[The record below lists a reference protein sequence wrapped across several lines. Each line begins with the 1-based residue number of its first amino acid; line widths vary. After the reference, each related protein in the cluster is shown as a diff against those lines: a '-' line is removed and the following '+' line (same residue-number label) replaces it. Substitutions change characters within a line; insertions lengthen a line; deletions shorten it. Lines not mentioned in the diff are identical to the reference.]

1 MTDFVLAIDQGT
13 TSSRAILFDHEARPA
28 AQAQLEVPSRFPTP
42 GHVEQDPNTLW
53 ATSLDSARSALEMA
67 GCSSSAVAAIGLTN
81 QRETTIL
88 WDRKSGVPVAP
99 AVVWQS
105 RITAPEC
112 DKLKR
117 AGHEALVR
125 ERTGLVLDPYF
136 SATKIAWLLDRE
148 PGLRQRAERGE
159 VLFGTV
165 DSFLLWRLTGG
176 KLHATDVTNASRTL
190 LWNLQ
195 RGDWDDELLKV
206 FRVPR
211 GMLPGVFPSSGVIG
225 QTDPKWFGR
234 EIPIAGVAG
243 DQQAATF
250 GQQCLT
256 PGMVKN
262 TYGTG
267 CFAVMNT
274 GDQPVSSANGLLTTT
289 AWKIGDRTQFA
300 LEGAIFMAGAVVQ
313 WLRDALRVIG
323 SAADSEVLASR
334 VSDNGGVYLVPAFV
348 GLGAPH
354 WDPRARGAIFGLT
367 RGATVEHLCRAAL
380 ESIALQSRDVLDTMA
395 TDAGLAIPALR
406 VDGGATANNLLMQ
419 MQADVLGIPVHRP
432 RVLETTALGAAF
444 LAGLAVGFW
453 KDVRD
458 LERTWQLE
466 RVFEPSLSSD
476 QREDWYAHWKRAVER
491 SRDWVSA

>member
-1 MTDFVLAIDQGT
+1 
-13 TSSRAILFDHEARPA
+13 
-28 AQAQLEVPSRFPTP
+28 
-42 GHVEQDPNTLW
+42 
-53 ATSLDSARSALEMA
+53 
-67 GCSSSAVAAIGLTN
+67 
-81 QRETTIL
+81 
-88 WDRKSGVPVAP
+88 
-99 AVVWQS
+99 
-105 RITAPEC
+105 
-112 DKLKR
+112 
-117 AGHEALVR
+117 
-125 ERTGLVLDPYF
+125 
-136 SATKIAWLLDRE
+136 
-148 PGLRQRAERGE
+148 
-159 VLFGTV
+159 
-165 DSFLLWRLTGG
+165 
-176 KLHATDVTNASRTL
+176 VTNASRTL
-190 LWNLQ
+190 LWNLN
-195 RGDWDDELLKV
+195 RGDWDNELLEL

-211 GMLPGVFPSSGVIG
+211 AMLPNVFASSGVIG

-289 AWKIGDRTQFA
+289 AWKIGDKTQFA
-300 LEGAIFMAGAVVQ
+300 LEGAIFMAGAVIQ
-313 WLRDALRVIG
+313 WLRDSLRVIG

-334 VSDNGGVYLVPAFV
+334 VPDNGGVYLVPAFV

-380 ESIALQSRDVLDTMA
+380 ESIALQSRDVLDAMA

-458 LERTWQLE
+458 LERSWQLE

-491 SRDWVSA
+491 SRDWVST

>member
-13 TSSRAILFDHEARPA
+13 TSSRSILFDHDARPA
-28 AQAQLEVPSRFPTP
+28 AQAQLEVPSKFPTP

-117 AGHEALVR
+117 AGHEPLVR

-190 LWNLQ
+190 LWNLS
-195 RGDWDDELLKV
+195 RGDWDDELLGV

-211 GMLPGVFPSSGVIG
+211 AMLPNVFASSGVIG

-313 WLRDALRVIG
+313 WLRDSLRVIG

-334 VSDNGGVYLVPAFV
+334 VPDNGGVYLVPAFV

-380 ESIALQSRDVLDTMA
+380 ESIALQSRDVLDAMA
-395 TDAGLAIPALR
+395 TDAGLSIPALR

-466 RVFEPSLSSD
+466 RVFEPRLSSD

-491 SRDWVSA
+491 SRDWVPA

>member
-13 TSSRAILFDHEARPA
+13 TSSRSILFDHDARPA

-105 RITAPEC
+105 RITVPEC

-117 AGHEALVR
+117 AGYEPLVR

-148 PGLRQRAERGE
+148 PGLRQRAGRGE

-190 LWNLQ
+190 LWNLH
-195 RGDWDDELLKV
+195 RGDWDDELLDV

-211 GMLPGVFPSSGVIG
+211 GMLPTVFPSSGVIG

-289 AWKIGDRTQFA
+289 AWKIGDKTQFA

-313 WLRDALRVIG
+313 WLRDSLRVIG

-380 ESIALQSRDVLDTMA
+380 ESIALQSRDVLDAMA

-458 LERTWQLE
+458 LERTWQLD

-476 QREDWYAHWKRAVER
+476 QREDWYAHWKRAVAR
-491 SRDWVSA
+491 SRDWVPA

>member
-13 TSSRAILFDHEARPA
+13 TSSRAILFDHDARPA

-42 GHVEQDPNTLW
+42 GHVEQEPNTLW
-53 ATSLDSARSALEMA
+53 ATSLDAARSALEMA

-117 AGHEALVR
+117 AGHEPLVR

-148 PGLRQRAERGE
+148 PGLRRRAERGE

-190 LWNLQ
+190 LWNLN
-195 RGDWDDELLKV
+195 RGDWDDELLEL

-211 GMLPGVFPSSGVIG
+211 AMLPGVFPSSGVIG

-313 WLRDALRVIG
+313 WLRDSLRVIG

-334 VSDNGGVYLVPAFV
+334 VPDNGGVYLVPAFV

-380 ESIALQSRDVLDTMA
+380 ESIALQSRDVLDAMA
-395 TDAGLAIPALR
+395 TDAGLSIPALR

-466 RVFEPSLSSD
+466 RVFEPRLSSD

-491 SRDWVSA
+491 SRDWISA